1 VFASALQELERLL
14 GPKFS
19 CLRPADSVTAVP
31 ARHWDPGAALAVVGG
46 LDWFPPIADTG
57 PAGQGAL
64 AAAEAVVTWL
74 ELHLHT
80 TIEVAQL
87 SKFHPVTGGKAAV
100 PKRVE
105 GQVDRIRYASGGREL
120 ADVIELPL
128 DEKTGLPARFHPSVQ
143 LLEVTRQCSLAQSAK
158 QDKAALKAE
167 QLAVGAPAKAKAKA
181 KAKGKGKAQAQTQTQ
196 VKAQVK
202 ASPKPA
208 YKASY
213 GPGDGL
219 NFSYEDPKLRYYSR
233 RWGEDE
239 HPARWYYALLA
250 QDDSDVD
257 DADEYDSD
265 EVAQFVERH
274 QRAHQDQG
282 RKDRAS
288 KGRGAGADSSAGGGC
303 KRGRGGQE
311 EGAAG
316 GSRQ

>member
-1 VFASALQELERLL
+1 
-14 GPKFS
+14 
-19 CLRPADSVTAVP
+19 
-31 ARHWDPGAALAVVGG
+31 
-46 LDWFPPIADTG
+46 
-57 PAGQGAL
+57 
-64 AAAEAVVTWL
+64 
-74 ELHLHT
+74 
-80 TIEVAQL
+80 
-87 SKFHPVTGGKAAV
+87 V

-105 GQVDRIRYASGGREL
+105 GQVDRIRYASGEHEL

-167 QLAVGAPAKAKAKA
+167 QLTVDAPAKTKA
-181 KAKGKGKAQAQTQTQ
+181 KAKGKGKAQAQ

-202 ASPKPA
+202 ASSKPA
-208 YKASY
+208 YEPSY

-219 NFSYEDPKLRYYSR
+219 KFSYEDPKLRYYSR

-250 QDDSDVD
+250 QGDTDVD

-265 EVAQFVERH
+265 EVARFVERH
-274 QRAHQDQG
+274 QRADQNQG

-288 KGRGAGADSSAGGGC
+288 KGRGGGADRSAGGGC

-316 GSRQ
+316 GSCQ